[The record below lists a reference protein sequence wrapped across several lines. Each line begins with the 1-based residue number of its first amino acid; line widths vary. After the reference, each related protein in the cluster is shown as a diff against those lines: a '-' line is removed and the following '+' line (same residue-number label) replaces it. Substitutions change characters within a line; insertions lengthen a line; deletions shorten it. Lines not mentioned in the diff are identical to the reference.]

1 MDLDLVNLIDVT
13 PSQVDVYNTAI
24 TEERLRSDASEKKN
38 RPGTKRVVQVVLLV
52 CSRGTERQL
61 PRHSLGGG
69 GGRVVVNGFFSNLY
83 IIIYLGN
90 F

>member
-52 CSRGTERQL
+52 CFGWLELLNLSRSRFNFSQ
-61 PRHSLGGG
+61 RYISLCG
-69 GGRVVVNGFFSNLY
+69 
-83 IIIYLGN
+83 
-90 F
+90 